1 MWRYFMHRLH
11 RLQRRRPHR
20 SFRRTRRRDYVRS
33 LELPGYVSF
42 TVQVMRV
49 IKTHW
54 KTFCLLTIFYTAL
67 LLALGAV
74 TNQSVYDQLQTMIK
88 ESGKDILTGGWGKI
102 GEAGLL
108 MVTAFG
114 TGGSGLSAEQ
124 QLYMAFGFLMVW
136 LTTVWLLRE
145 YKAGRHPR
153 LRDGLYNAGSPVI
166 STLLIVLM
174 FLVQL
179 VPLGVVALV
188 YIGLSTSGVI
198 SEGFSSMLFY
208 ILLVAVAV
216 LTLYWAT
223 STFIAMV
230 VVTLPGMYPMRA
242 LAVAGDLVI
251 GRRLRILY
259 RLLWMIGTIVV
270 LWCVTLIPMILLDT
284 WLKNMWAWYKPV
296 PTMSLLAGLVSAFS
310 VVWGASYI
318 YLLYRKVVDDDA
330 APA

>member
-1 MWRYFMHRLH
+1 M
-11 RLQRRRPHR
+11 
-20 SFRRTRRRDYVRS
+20 
-33 LELPGYVSF
+33 
-42 TVQVMRV
+42 
-49 IKTHW
+49 IKVHW

-67 LLALGAV
+67 LLALGAI
-74 TNQSVYDQLQTMIK
+74 TNQSVYEQLQTMLK
-88 ESGKDILTGGWGKI
+88 ESGQDILTGGWGKL

-114 TGGSGLSAEQ
+114 TGGSGLSADQ
-124 QLYMAFGFLMVW
+124 QLYMVFGFLMVW

-145 YKAGRHPR
+145 YKAGRRPR
-153 LRDGLYNAGSPVI
+153 LRDGLYNAGAPVI

-179 VPLGVVALV
+179 IPLGAVALV
-188 YIGLSTSGVI
+188 YVGLSTNGVI
-198 SEGFSSMLFY
+198 SEGLSSMLFY
-208 ILLVAVAV
+208 VLLAAVAV

-242 LAVAGDLVI
+242 LTAAGDLVI

-259 RLLWMIGTIVV
+259 RLLWMFGMVVV

-284 WLKNMWAWYKPV
+284 WLKGMWAWYKPV
-296 PTMSLLAGLVSAFS
+296 PTMPLLAGLVSAFS
-310 VVWGASYI
+310 VVWCASYV